1 MNTCTKYK
9 EFKFA
14 QNVSYQCRFTFTITS
29 DVLYNI
35 PQIENKF
42 MLAEAIVA
50 YHVLIKRTAVLDNFA
65 KGLATLYVLKA
76 IQENPSQF
84 EEVFLANE
92 TLDGCAVMEMMKF
105 SSVDENI
112 ERMLTN
118 FLLNGKKQDNCIT
131 NIMQKIQTLAWDS
144 MESSIAEKATCAK
157 SIIQFDG
164 PPQHGWGCTAILK
177 TPILP
182 QT

>member
-14 QNVSYQCRFTFTITS
+14 QNLSYQCRFTFTITS
-29 DVLYNI
+29 DVFYNI

-65 KGLATLYVLKA
+65 KGLTTLDVLKA

-118 FLLNGKKQDNCIT
+118 FLLNGKKQGNCIT
-131 NIMQKIQTLAWDS
+131 NIMQNIQTLAWDS

-164 PPQHGWGCTAILK
+164 PAQHMWGCTAILK

>member
-1 MNTCTKYK
+1 MNLFTQIY
-9 EFKFA
+9 
-14 QNVSYQCRFTFTITS
+14 FTFTITS
-29 DVLYNI
+29 DMFFNI

-50 YHVLIKRTAVLDNFA
+50 YHVLIKRTAVLDSFG
-65 KGLATLYVLKA
+65 KGLATLDVLKA

-118 FLLNGKKQDNCIT
+118 FLLNRKKQGNCIT
-131 NIMQKIQTLAWDS
+131 NVMQNM
-144 MESSIAEKATCAK
+144 METSIA
-157 SIIQFDG
+157 
-164 PPQHGWGCTAILK
+164 
-177 TPILP
+177 
-182 QT
+182 

>member
-1 MNTCTKYK
+1 MNLFTQIY
-9 EFKFA
+9 
-14 QNVSYQCRFTFTITS
+14 FTFTITS
-29 DVLYNI
+29 DMFFNI

-50 YHVLIKRTAVLDNFA
+50 YHVLIKRTAVLDSFE
-65 KGLATLYVLKA
+65 KGLATLDVLKA

-105 SSVDENI
+105 SFVDENI

-118 FLLNGKKQDNCIT
+118 FLLNRKKQGNCIT
-131 NIMQKIQTLAWDS
+131 NVMQNM
-144 MESSIAEKATCAK
+144 METSIT
-157 SIIQFDG
+157 
-164 PPQHGWGCTAILK
+164 
-177 TPILP
+177 
-182 QT
+182 

>member
-9 EFKFA
+9 EFKIA
-14 QNVSYQCRFTFTITS
+14 QNLSYQSRFTFTITS
-29 DVLYNI
+29 DVFYNI

-42 MLAEAIVA
+42 ILAKGIVA

-65 KGLATLYVLKA
+65 KGLATLDVLKA

-112 ERMLTN
+112 EIMLTN
-118 FLLNGKKQDNCIT
+118 FLVNGKKQGNCIT
-131 NIMQKIQTLAWDS
+131 NIMQNI
-144 MESSIAEKATCAK
+144 
-157 SIIQFDG
+157 
-164 PPQHGWGCTAILK
+164 
-177 TPILP
+177 
-182 QT
+182 

>member
-1 MNTCTKYK
+1 
-9 EFKFA
+9 
-14 QNVSYQCRFTFTITS
+14 
-29 DVLYNI
+29 
-35 PQIENKF
+35 

-65 KGLATLYVLKA
+65 KGLATLDVLKA

-84 EEVFLANE
+84 EEVFHANE

-118 FLLNGKKQDNCIT
+118 FLLNGKKQGNCIT
-131 NIMQKIQTLAWDS
+131 NMQNIQTLAWDS
-144 MESSIAEKATCAK
+144 MESSITEKATCAK

-164 PPQHGWGCTAILK
+164 LPQHGWGCTAIVK